1 MFYCILNKNKL
12 LANRI
17 KKIIYGILFYPMYL
31 LSTIWPR
38 SSKIWIFGAWYGKN
52 YSDNPAYIYEYIVD
66 KKLDIIPIWLTQNKN
81 VIKTLR
87 KKGFRVYSTFSI
99 QGFWYALKGAVT
111 FINCGYE
118 DVNKYC
124 IKKSIVVQLW
134 HGVPLKKIKNDDE
147 INNNLN
153 NFLIFARK
161 IFFKIFPFFDEK
173 YDILISSGKI
183 TTQRYMTAFRL
194 SRSKIFETGFPRS
207 DIIKSEKLSLNKDQ
221 IMNYKSNNIHKLILY
236 APTHRAEGKSHFN
249 IFSDYNLVD
258 FNKFLKDNHSLL
270 FIKLHFYEDY
280 EKIMIMIENQSN
292 IVILNNNIDI
302 NRILFNMDIL
312 ITDYSSVF
320 YDYLILDRPIIFT
333 PFDIDE
339 YQTHDRELY
348 VDYNQEVPGPV
359 CLDWGDVKLELKKLF
374 NQNDSFLSK
383 RKKCYNKYFK
393 YSDDQNT
400 KRVINSVI
408 KYLNRNVKY

>member
-1 MFYCILNKNKL
+1 MKINKNNL

-17 KKIIYGILFYPMYL
+17 KKIIYGTLFYPMYL
-31 LSTIWPR
+31 LSTILPR
-38 SSKIWIFGAWYGKN
+38 SSKIWIFGAWYGKY
-52 YSDNPAYIYEYIVD
+52 YSDNPAYIYEYIAD

-81 VIKTLR
+81 VIKNLR
-87 KKGFRVYSTFSI
+87 KKGLRAYSTFSI

-124 IKKSIVVQLW
+124 IKNSIIVQLW

-153 NFLIFARK
+153 NFLIFTRK
-161 IFFKIFPFFDEK
+161 IFFKIFPFFDEE
-173 YDILISSGKI
+173 YDMLISSGKK
-183 TTQRYMTAFRL
+183 TSQRFFTAFRL
-194 SRSKIFETGFPRS
+194 DRSKIFETGFPRS
-207 DIIKSEKLSLNKDQ
+207 DIIQSKELSLNKGQVINCDNTK
-221 IMNYKSNNIHKLILY
+221 IDKLILY
-236 APTHRAEGKSHFN
+236 APTHREEGKGSFN
-249 IFSDYNLVD
+249 IFSNYNLVN
-258 FNKFLKDNHSLL
+258 FNKFLKDNHSIL
-270 FIKLHFYEDY
+270 FVKLHFYEDY
-280 EKIMIMIENQSN
+280 EKIMIMLDNQSN
-292 IVILNNNIDI
+292 IVLLKNDIDI

-339 YQTHDRELY
+339 YQKFDRELY
-348 VDYNQEVPGPV
+348 VDYNEEVPGPI
-359 CLDWGDVKLELKKLF
+359 CMDWEQVKLELKKLF
-374 NQNDSFLSK
+374 QHNDPFLSK
-383 RKKCYNKYFK
+383 RKKCYNQYFK

-400 KRVINSVI
+400 KRVVNTII
-408 KYLNRNVKY
+408 HYIDKNVKY